1 MTPINAIASV
11 PPGAPGLE
19 SGAARSARQAAP
31 DSEPATNATG
41 NERSFWDRLW
51 GKDGFSFGAL
61 LDAINP
67 LQHIPVVSTIYRAA
81 SGDTIG
87 PAPRI
92 MGGALFGGVI
102 GLITS
107 AADAVVEGVTGKDT
121 GSHVMAMLPDPE
133 PVSQWTDNNDDRRHR
148 GMMTAVL
155 NLPGDSPTQFAD
167 GKTDKTPA
175 ARDAVAAAT
184 PAATAVAAREA
195 TPTPAK
201 PDTAA
206 PSARDPKILPAA
218 ATLQHPAAVIPAS
231 AQQFSTP
238 ARTVQPAR
246 AVQSGAGGRQV
257 PLSNNG
263 RPVIN
268 MPSPKDLA
276 ANPALLQ
283 ELRQGG
289 AAAANAAQK
298 HTGRIDTA
306 IKGRGL
312 VAPGIAKP
320 APVATPTAFDGTANL
335 DGEAPKASASD
346 LTSTPVKPAPAAHD
360 TSSIPEV
367 GPDFL
372 MKMQRAL
379 EKYQSMRAAP
389 TVDVAH

>member
-31 DSEPATNATG
+31 DSEPATNAAGT
-41 NERSFWDRLW
+41 ERSFWDRLW

-148 GMMTAVL
+148 GLMTAVL

-167 GKTDKTPA
+167 DKTDKTPA
-175 ARDAVAAAT
+175 PRDAVAAAT
-184 PAATAVAAREA
+184 PAATVVAAREA
-195 TPTPAK
+195 APTPAK
-201 PDTAA
+201 SDTAV
-206 PSARDPKILPAA
+206 PAA
-218 ATLQHPAAVIPAS
+218 REAKASPVAAALHHPAAVIPAS

-238 ARTVQPAR
+238 ART
-246 AVQSGAGGRQV
+246 VQSGAGGRQV

-298 HTGRIDTA
+298 NTGRIDTA
-306 IKGRGL
+306 IKGHGL

-320 APVATPTAFDGTANL
+320 APVATPAAFDGTANL
-335 DGEAPKASASD
+335 DGEAPKANASG
-346 LTSTPVKPAPAAHD
+346 LAGKPAQPAPARD

-372 MKMQRAL
+372 MKMQQAL

>member
-1 MTPINAIASV
+1 MTPINSIASL
-11 PPGAPGLE
+11 PPGTPGLE
-19 SGAARSARQAAP
+19 SGAARGARQAAP
-31 DSEPATNATG
+31 DTEPAANATS

-51 GKDGFSFGAL
+51 GKNGFSFGAL

-81 SGDTIG
+81 TGDTIG

-121 GSHVMAMLPDPE
+121 GSHVMAMLPDAE
-133 PVSQWTDNNDDRRHR
+133 PVPQWADADDRRHR
-148 GMMTAVL
+148 GLMTAVL
-155 NLPGDSPTQFAD
+155 NLPSDSPTMFAD
-167 GKTDKTPA
+167 DKTGKTPA
-175 ARDAVAAAT
+175 SDAVAAAT
-184 PAATAVAAREA
+184 PAATTVAARDVA
-195 TPTPAK
+195 TTVAARDVAPTP
-201 PDTAA
+201 DTTA
-206 PSARDPKILPAA
+206 PSARDPKTSPVAA
-218 ATLQHPAAVIPAS
+218 ALQHPAAVIPAS

-238 ARTVQPAR
+238 ART
-246 AVQSGAGGRQV
+246 VQSGAGGRQV

-289 AAAANAAQK
+289 AAAVNAAQK
-298 HTGRIDTA
+298 NTGRIDTA
-306 IKGRGL
+306 IKGHGL
-312 VAPGIAKP
+312 VAPGVAKS
-320 APVATPTAFDGTANL
+320 APVATPAAFDATANGGA
-335 DGEAPKASASD
+335 DVPATGATDNSR
-346 LTSTPVKPAPAAHD
+346 TPVKPAPAARD
-360 TSSIPEV
+360 ISSIPEV

-372 MKMQRAL
+372 MKMQQAL
-379 EKYQSMRAAP
+379 EKYQSMRTPP

>member
-11 PPGAPGLE
+11 PPGASGLE

-31 DSEPATNATG
+31 DSEPAANAAG

-81 SGDTIG
+81 TGDAIG

-133 PVSQWTDNNDDRRHR
+133 PVSQWIDNTDDRRHR
-148 GMMTAVL
+148 GLMTAVL

-167 GKTDKTPA
+167 DKTDKIPT
-175 ARDAVAAAT
+175 ARDTVAAAT
-184 PAATAVAAREA
+184 QAATTVAAHA
-195 TPTPAK
+195 AAPVPSTPDMNMT
-201 PDTAA
+201 A
-206 PSARDPKILPAA
+206 PSARNSKIPSAA
-218 ATLQHPAAVIPAS
+218 ALQHPAAMIPAS

-238 ARTVQPAR
+238 ARTVQ
-246 AVQSGAGGRQV
+246 SGAGGRQV
-257 PLSNNG
+257 PLSSNG
-263 RPVIN
+263 RPVTN

-289 AAAANAAQK
+289 AAAVNAAQK
-298 HTGRIDTA
+298 NSGRIDTA

-312 VAPGIAKP
+312 VAPGTAKP
-320 APVATPTAFDGTANL
+320 APVATPAALDVTANL
-335 DGEAPKASASD
+335 DAEAPKASAPD
-346 LTSTPVKPAPAAHD
+346 LSRTPVKPATAARD

-372 MKMQRAL
+372 MKMQQAL